1 MSIIKNLPTYVEQNH
16 DKLLRDSIMGAESAK
31 DFTLQTGV
39 KTKTALNLLNTS
51 VVFQDGSVCGFNAS
65 GTSTISQRTITA
77 GVIKVQN
84 AFCHKT
90 LLNSC
95 LQHQV
100 RIAAGQKTMP
110 FEADFVSDIIA
121 NINLGVEKLIWQGD
135 TSSDDSTLKWTDGLI
150 KILTADDG
158 ITAEHQKLTHVPIV
172 RASVCAAVENVVF
185 SIPTPVL
192 NVSTI
197 YMGYDTFRA
206 WRMALQSANLFHEA
220 GDGLD
225 RRVAFYPGTNIEVKP
240 VAGLDGTGVIV
251 SGPKRN
257 FYYGVGDMDNESSV
271 FDLWYSKDNDEFR
284 FNCEFAVGM
293 QTAFPNQCVISLPS
307 E

>member
-39 KTKTALNLLNTS
+39 KTQTALNLLNTS

-100 RIAAGQKTMP
+100 RIAAGQKTLP
-110 FEADFVSDIIA
+110 FEADFVADIIA
-121 NINLGVEKLIWQGD
+121 NINLGVEKLVWQGD
-135 TSSDDSTLKWTDGLI
+135 TTSNDASLKWTDGLI
-150 KILTADDG
+150 KILTANDG
-158 ITAEHQKLTHVPIV
+158 ITVASQKLEHDAIV
-172 RASVCAAVENVVF
+172 KANVCAAVDNVVLA
-185 SIPTPVL
+185 IPTPVL
-192 NVSTI
+192 NMSTI
-197 YMGYDTFRA
+197 YMGYDTFRL
-206 WRMALQSANLFHEA
+206 WRMALQAANLFHES

-225 RRVAFYPGTNIEVKP
+225 RPRAFYPGTNIEVKP

-284 FNCEFAVGM
+284 FNCEFAVGT
-293 QTAFPNQCVISLPS
+293 QTAFPNQCVISQVG